1 MVGGCV
7 DLGCCVC
14 VFCCSF
20 AENAYI
26 GSDSHMTYCAI
37 LSRLNTAEKMRHECQ
52 WEWEYQSNHAQFY
65 RCMCVPRCFF
75 FKQKMCNHLS
85 VCKCLSCT
93 HASAMHPNR
102 SLRSFSNSRAISRYL
117 LLKYS
122 FVSTGN
128 SCCVFR
134 TVLLISTYRAWMV
147 ERGRVSENENASR
160 DSWQEIH
167 FRGRHPVD
175 AGGFFQWLLNR
186 FPCGF
191 VRACFVLLL

>member
-65 RCMCVPRCFF
+65 RCMCEPCFF
-75 FKQKMCNHLS
+75 FFCNHEISFLRARI
-85 VCKCLSCT
+85 C
-93 HASAMHPNR
+93 HAS
-102 SLRSFSNSRAISRYL
+102 
-117 LLKYS
+117 K
-122 FVSTGN
+122 
-128 SCCVFR
+128 
-134 TVLLISTYRAWMV
+134 
-147 ERGRVSENENASR
+147 
-160 DSWQEIH
+160 
-167 FRGRHPVD
+167 
-175 AGGFFQWLLNR
+175 
-186 FPCGF
+186 
-191 VRACFVLLL
+191 